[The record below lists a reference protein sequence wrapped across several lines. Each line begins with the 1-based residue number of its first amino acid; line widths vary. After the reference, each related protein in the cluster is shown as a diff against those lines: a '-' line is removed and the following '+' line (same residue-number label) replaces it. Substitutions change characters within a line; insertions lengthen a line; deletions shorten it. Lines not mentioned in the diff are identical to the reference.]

1 MKTVGFD
8 NTSSERSREPVMLEQ
23 SEASKN
29 AGLFTPNNNHCKSNF
44 KKQELKKNTSKQLR
58 LMTAVEYKTSKNE

>member
-8 NTSSERSREPVMLEQ
+8 NASIERSREPVMLEQ

-29 AGLFTPNNNHCKSNF
+29 AGLFTPG
-44 KKQELKKNTSKQLR
+44 
-58 LMTAVEYKTSKNE
+58 V